1 MLIIGIDPGI
11 SGSICFFQDGKI
23 IDVVEMPTMT
33 EGKKNKKQVN
43 GSQIFNEI
51 SDRIRKLDKRD
62 IKEIIEQVSAMP
74 GQGVTS
80 MFNFGQSFGILKGIC
95 SAMQL
100 PMYFVRP
107 AKWKKYFNLINSEKD
122 ASRTRAIEIFPY
134 FSGQLSRKKDSNKAD
149 AILIASF
156 YYETYKIEEQK
167 KNTRQIHDTFKC
179 EVLNMEADIASQ
191 AVGLGTNTDF
201 SLISLFLRAD
211 IIVKSVIIILI
222 VCSIYSWAVIID
234 KFRLFKKINKSSDDF
249 EEKFWDSKSAETF
262 YNSLPAKVDDPMAIV
277 FKDTME
283 SLLKKKFKS
292 NLSEKMSTF
301 LEVGI
306 EKQMSKI
313 DKGFTFLATVGST
326 APFIGLFGTV
336 WGIMNSFQSIAISRN
351 TSLAIVAPG
360 IAEAL
365 FATALGLLAAIP
377 AVVAYNKFNT
387 DSQKYSQKLENFSK
401 RFLTII

>member
-11 SGSICFFQDGKI
+11 SGSICFFQNGKI

-51 SDRIRKLDKRD
+51 SFRVKKLDKKD
-62 IKEIIEQVSAMP
+62 IKVIIEQVSAMP

-156 YYETYKIEEQK
+156 YYETYKIEE
-167 KNTRQIHDTFKC
+167 
-179 EVLNMEADIASQ
+179 
-191 AVGLGTNTDF
+191 
-201 SLISLFLRAD
+201 
-211 IIVKSVIIILI
+211 
-222 VCSIYSWAVIID
+222 
-234 KFRLFKKINKSSDDF
+234 
-249 EEKFWDSKSAETF
+249 
-262 YNSLPAKVDDPMAIV
+262 
-277 FKDTME
+277 
-283 SLLKKKFKS
+283 
-292 NLSEKMSTF
+292 
-301 LEVGI
+301 
-306 EKQMSKI
+306 
-313 DKGFTFLATVGST
+313 
-326 APFIGLFGTV
+326 
-336 WGIMNSFQSIAISRN
+336 
-351 TSLAIVAPG
+351 
-360 IAEAL
+360 
-365 FATALGLLAAIP
+365 
-377 AVVAYNKFNT
+377 
-387 DSQKYSQKLENFSK
+387 
-401 RFLTII
+401 